1 MVDASD
7 DDFLAALPDAL
18 SAVEVPLYNVHPVA
32 RLLLAR
38 RVAADGHMA
47 LVTGDGADQR
57 CQRRDGHDYLPLVAS
72 LTRAAGLTWVSPYLH
87 PSLVELDETTVEKQP
102 LRALLARD
110 LPDVA
115 HAPKKPRLAP
125 ALSLPDADRRLV
137 DELAA
142 AEPRS
147 RLMCGLAGEL
157 RWDAPPDE
165 ARIRRMSAALAH
177 RGPDGEGLL
186 RLEYA
191 CLASRRL
198 ALRDVRGGAQPM
210 STPDGRWHLVFNGE
224 IDNADALRRRHA
236 ARYAFRTRCDTEVLL
251 AALSI
256 EGEALLPQL
265 DGMFAFCLWDAQRG
279 EALLARDR
287 LGIKPLV
294 FSQQDG
300 FLFASECKALLAAGV
315 RAVADLEALAET
327 MTAAPFSGVVR
338 APFRGIELLAPGERL
353 RVTRDGVD
361 RKRWWRPRIS
371 GDRIDDVVPAMRTL
385 LGEAVRGALVADV
398 PVGLLLSGGL
408 DSTLLAAFAHEAGA
422 RPPSYT
428 MAFDD
433 QARFAWSSSR
443 LVVADD
449 EPYAAEAAARCGL
462 LRTLCVGTRDEATIA
477 RVAAQDDLVP
487 AWEQE
492 VSQHVLACRASRDV
506 KAVLV
511 GDAADETHYGYHF
524 LLDEAAL
531 QGPEAVLPRFGV
543 APLRR
548 TLLGE
553 ARLDFSSRYRT
564 ELEAAGHG
572 WGSLDDRRRA
582 MTHLLV
588 TRWLPRLLSNG
599 DLHTMAH
606 GLEARVPFAHP
617 ALVELA
623 LRVAPSVALHGG
635 MEKAV
640 LRRVAD
646 GIVPASIVA
655 RRKSALPKDLASEA
669 LYRRALPAAR
679 RRAPTLFRELFDSA
693 ALDTLEQAPWT
704 EADRAVAF
712 RLVALSHWAAR
723 YEVRA

>member
-1 MVDASD
+1 
-7 DDFLAALPDAL
+7 
-18 SAVEVPLYNVHPVA
+18 
-32 RLLLAR
+32 
-38 RVAADGHMA
+38 
-47 LVTGDGADQR
+47 
-57 CQRRDGHDYLPLVAS
+57 
-72 LTRAAGLTWVSPYLH
+72 
-87 PSLVELDETTVEKQP
+87 
-102 LRALLARD
+102 
-110 LPDVA
+110 
-115 HAPKKPRLAP
+115 
-125 ALSLPDADRRLV
+125 
-137 DELAA
+137 
-142 AEPRS
+142 
-147 RLMCGLAGEL
+147 MCGLAGEL

-165 ARIRRMSAALAH
+165 ARTRRMSAALVH

-186 RLEYA
+186 LLEHA

-198 ALRDVRGGAQPM
+198 ALRAVQAGGQPM

-224 IDNADALRRRHA
+224 IDNADALRRQLES
-236 ARYAFRTRCDTEVLL
+236 RYAFRTRSDTEVLL

-256 EGEALLPQL
+256 EGEPVLPQL

-300 FLFASECKALLAAGV
+300 FLFASECKALLAGGV
-315 RAVADLEALAET
+315 RPVADLEALAET

-338 APFRGIELLAPGERL
+338 APFRDIEMLAPGERL
-353 RVTRDGVD
+353 RVTRDGVE
-361 RKRWWRPRIS
+361 RARWWRPNIS
-371 GDRIDDVVPAMRTL
+371 GDRRDDVVPAMRAL
-385 LGEAVRGALVADV
+385 LAEAVSGALVADA
-398 PVGLLLSGGL
+398 PVGLFLSGGL

-428 MAFDD
+428 MAFHD

-449 EPYAAEAAARCGL
+449 EPYAAEAAARYGL
-462 LRTLCVGTRDEATIA
+462 PRTLCVGARDEATLA

-492 VSQHVLACRASRDV
+492 VSQHVLAGRASRDV

-524 LLDEAAL
+524 LLDEGAL
-531 QGPEAVLPRFGV
+531 QGPDALLPRFGV

-553 ARLDFSSRYRT
+553 PRLDFGARYRA
-564 ELEAAGHG
+564 ELAAAGHG
-572 WGSLDDRRRA
+572 WGSLAECRRA
-582 MTHLLV
+582 MTYLVV

-606 GLEARVPFAHP
+606 GLEARVPFGKP
-617 ALVELA
+617 ALVDLA
-623 LRVAPSVALHGG
+623 LRVAPSVALHRGA
-635 MEKAV
+635 EKAV
-640 LRRVAD
+640 LRRVAE
-646 GIVPASIVA
+646 GMVPASIVA

-669 LYRRALPAAR
+669 LYRGALPAAR
-679 RRAPTLFRELFDSA
+679 RRAPALFHELFDPT
-693 ALDTLEQAPWT
+693 ALDALEQAPWT

-712 RLVALSHWAAR
+712 RLVALSHWAAH
-723 YEVRA
+723 YEVGT